1 MLLCAGGN
9 LTLQATADNA
19 ALRSASIANTSL
31 AGFGL
36 LKKYPCALVQ
46 PSLRKSHQMTEWR
59 SSIEKMNFERALIVE
74 VIKLLRHRKTT
85 GWGAFLQ
92 LWHGLCRHKYAGGI

>member
-19 ALRSASIANTSL
+19 ALRSASIATTSL

-36 LKKYPCALVQ
+36 LKKYPCASVQ
-46 PSLRKSHQMTEWR
+46 LSLRKSHQMTEWR
-59 SSIEKMNFERALIVE
+59 SSIEK
-74 VIKLLRHRKTT
+74 
-85 GWGAFLQ
+85 
-92 LWHGLCRHKYAGGI
+92 